1 MRSTTEIMKNGIW
14 TYAASLPVMI
24 DYTRAE
30 NLGNSVFLFGELI
43 TILSIPFFLFL
54 GGNILTGEKTDEKGY
69 AREKTDE
76 ILHYNGTSDSW
87 FHVGKMTEKKSSIAI
102 AKLADISKICP

>member
-1 MRSTTEIMKNGIW
+1 MENGKW
-14 TYAASLPVMI
+14 TYAASLPEKI
-24 DYTRAE
+24 CGSRAE
-30 NLGNSVFLFGELI
+30 HLGNSVFLFGELI

-87 FHVGKMTEKKSSIAI
+87 SHVGKMTEKKSSIAVARI
-102 AKLADISKICP
+102 ADISKICP

>member
-43 TILSIPFFLFL
+43 TILSIPFFFIPR
-54 GGNILTGEKTDEKGY
+54 GKYPYG
-69 AREKTDE
+69 RE
-76 ILHYNGTSDSW
+76 NG
-87 FHVGKMTEKKSSIAI
+87 
-102 AKLADISKICP
+102 